1 MKLQR
6 TAPGAYLFVERD
18 EPRIHYRIERGWA
31 DEPGLDRR
39 KQHWILVRVTL
50 TPREPFDDVRAD
62 VLSDH
67 VSLRSA
73 RQELAGLVDG

>member
-6 TAPGAYLFVERD
+6 AAPGAYLLVPHD

-31 DEPGLDRR
+31 DAPGLDRR
-39 KQHWILVRVTL
+39 KQHWILVRVTI
-50 TPREPFDDVRAD
+50 TPHEPFDDVSSD
-62 VLSDH
+62 ILSDH

-73 RQELAGLVDG
+73 REALADELRG